1 MHEVEVRAVRNS
13 VEERER
19 AVVLDAVPSHVRN
32 LATGWEAAHDTWNHV
47 EPASLAELLARRKE
61 ELVPEADAEERP
73 RAVERAAQGLDETAR
88 CEVRHR
94 IVERAVAGQHDRVG
108 VVDGARIFGHDGRNA
123 DALERLLHAAEIAAA
138 VVDDRDHGAPTALPS
153 STAGARRCAG

>member
-1 MHEVEVRAVRNS
+1 MTAQRAPVSSTASTALRSRSPPPTWTGSGFTANTISVISAVCFGAPANAPSRSTTCRRSARNS
-13 VEERER
+13 DEGRQR
-19 AVVLDAVPSHVRN
+19 AVVPDAVPSHVRN

-88 CEVRHR
+88 CE
-94 IVERAVAGQHDRVG
+94 
-108 VVDGARIFGHDGRNA
+108 
-123 DALERLLHAAEIAAA
+123 
-138 VVDDRDHGAPTALPS
+138 
-153 STAGARRCAG
+153 